1 MKRALALGD
10 DSAPSSF
17 PEGPGPCLLTLQRS
31 PGRSEASGAPSAYII
46 APSWI
51 SVFNSNRKP
60 HTSALDQ
67 PTGYPK
73 RQALEPDQISWH
85 TEMADYK
92 PVDFTAPDADPT
104 QSNIEDCR
112 KFADPV
118 QLRRGGGE
126 LGGEKLDKGTLNE
139 YLEYLRQPGSNGLG
153 SEALNRARKAAL
165 LPPLDP
171 LAKRQTFEGSITF
184 DDHGRPRNPR
194 GRTGLRGRGSLFSW
208 GPNHAVDTIVTRYHP
223 RHDSLQFVAIP
234 RPDDEGKFSLP
245 GNVAKAGTIVAPKVQ
260 QILKAEGAVLQ
271 ESVPG
276 DPATGGEA
284 AAHLDELLQDLFAS
298 TEVESVYKG
307 NLYARACVGVCVC
320 AHVNAHSH
328 AHAHAHAPRRT
339 HTVYTIYAI
348 DSLGQATSTTRET
361 PTMRGSRQAPTTSTA
376 AASSAGCCFSMGE
389 TTRRKRTAWGRCG

>member
-1 MKRALALGD
+1 
-10 DSAPSSF
+10 
-17 PEGPGPCLLTLQRS
+17 
-31 PGRSEASGAPSAYII
+31 
-46 APSWI
+46 
-51 SVFNSNRKP
+51 
-60 HTSALDQ
+60 
-67 PTGYPK
+67 
-73 RQALEPDQISWH
+73 
-85 TEMADYK
+85 MADYK

-139 YLEYLRQPGSNGLG
+139 YLEYLRQPGSKGLG
-153 SEALNRARKAAL
+153 SEALNKARKTAGLKL
-165 LPPLDP
+165 LVPLEE
-171 LAKRQTFEGSITF
+171 RQTFEGTITF

-194 GRTGLRGRGSLFSW
+194 GRTGLRGRGSLWGW

-234 RPDDEGKFSLP
+234 RGKEWSLP
-245 GNVAKAGTIVAPKVQ
+245 GNVAPAGTVVAPKVVG
-260 QILKAEGAVLQ
+260 ILKAEGPVVQ
-271 ESVPG
+271 QSVPG
-276 DPATGGEA
+276 DPATAMEA

-298 TEVESVYKG
+298 TEGESVYKG
-307 NLYARACVGVCVC
+307 NLYARACVCVCVC

-339 HTVYTIYAI
+339 HTIYTIYVI
-348 DSLGQATSTTRET
+348 DSLDQATSTTRET